1 MERSLRWSVLLLVAA
16 CAGCRNAS
24 ADAKPSPSPLPPVA
38 TVVARQGV
46 IHPTLQIAGVITPYR
61 QVGIAANLSEPITDV
76 AVQEGQRVRAGQVLA
91 RLLTDDLQA
100 SLASAERV
108 VAEDVARYGQT
119 AYQTNAVSAQD
130 AAAVRSAQAALHQTE
145 VNLAGATTDLRRYE
159 SLFSQGY
166 LPAQT
171 VEQQR
176 TTVSSDAAAVQ
187 SARAAL
193 NQAVANAQ
201 ANGTGQNA
209 GEQQQELAAARAT
222 ADAAEADA
230 EQLRRQIARATIVA
244 PVDGVIDA
252 VNANPGE
259 YPSGRQLFTEEQI
272 DRVYAVLPA
281 STAQALDI
289 RPGATAIVT
298 TGGRRRDRGT
308 VAAVLDQVQPG
319 TTNFTVK
326 VLVANPDYH
335 LRAGMPATGL
345 VDEQPVSGV
354 MIPVAAFIDDS
365 RSGVYVVSNGVA
377 RTHTVSEVRDDGRN
391 AIVTGLDPNTVVVA
405 NVAQANVGNGDRVAT
420 SSSPGPSTANPPA
433 ASPRRANAP

>member
-16 CAGCRNAS
+16 CAGCGNAS

-38 TVVARQGV
+38 TVIAHQGV

-119 AYQTNAVSAQD
+119 SYQTNAVSAQD

-159 SLFSQGY
+159 SLLSQGY

-171 VEQQR
+171 VEEQR

-201 ANGTGQNA
+201 ANGSGLNA
-209 GEQQQELAAARAT
+209 GEQQQELAAARAA

-281 STAQALDI
+281 STTQALDI
-289 RPGATAIVT
+289 RPGAAAIVT

-319 TTNFTVK
+319 TTNFTIK

-335 LRAGMPATGL
+335 LRAGMPATGS

-354 MIPVAAFIDDS
+354 MIPVAAFVDDS
-365 RSGVYVVSNGVA
+365 RSSVYVVSNGVA

-433 ASPRRANAP
+433 ASPSPANAP